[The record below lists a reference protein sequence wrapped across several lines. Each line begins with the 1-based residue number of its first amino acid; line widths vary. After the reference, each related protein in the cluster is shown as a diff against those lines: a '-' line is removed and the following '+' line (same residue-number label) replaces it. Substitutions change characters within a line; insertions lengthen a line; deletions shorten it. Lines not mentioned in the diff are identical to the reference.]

1 MCTSRPSSATSPA
14 WSTSETPGNC
24 TPINPSFIKETIV
37 RKEPDFD
44 EREFGFSTF
53 SRLLEAMEKEGL
65 CQRIQQGRQW
75 YVVSKEGGGSG
86 KANGQVPPEPS
97 EDGVE
102 EVPHEPEE
110 EPIPDPEE

>member
-1 MCTSRPSSATSPA
+1 MVSSLLGRAT
-14 WSTSETPGNC
+14 G
-24 TPINPSFIKETIV
+24 PINPSFIKETIV

-53 SRLLEAMEKEGL
+53 SRMLEAMEKEGL

-102 EVPHEPEE
+102 EVPHEPED